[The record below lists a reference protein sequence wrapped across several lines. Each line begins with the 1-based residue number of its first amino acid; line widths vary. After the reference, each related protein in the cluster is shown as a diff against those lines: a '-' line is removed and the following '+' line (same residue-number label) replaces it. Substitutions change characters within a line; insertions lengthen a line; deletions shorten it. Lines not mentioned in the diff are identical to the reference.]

1 VVGVGDEEGMRR
13 AMEEG
18 FEVTRAAGV
27 KGVDDGQ
34 GSGSQPRR
42 V

>member
-1 VVGVGDEEGMRR
+1 MVGVGDDEGMRR
-13 AMEEG
+13 AVEEG
-18 FEVTRAAGV
+18 FEAARAAGV

-34 GSGSQPRR
+34 GSELQPRR